1 MKKPTSISDDDL
13 ALFLSE
19 AGDIER
25 VKNKHIVSD
34 IAKPKAER
42 IQTNAHSAY
51 QEADQAEQIEEIKEP
66 EQLLADSA
74 LEGDALFH
82 EVFGDVER
90 LATEQQHPDATAK
103 PLPDATATP
112 IFKDTPTQ
120 SRLSA
125 EFDPIE
131 VGSEERLEFRRDDVK
146 ENMIHQ
152 LRSGRFKVEA
162 SLDLHGMTAAIACQA
177 LEKFLSDCHA
187 YQIHTVRIVHGKGW
201 SSKDN
206 KPVLK
211 SMVNAWLQQTIA
223 VQAFCSTPEH
233 DGGAGAVYALL
244 A

>member
-1 MKKPTSISDDDL
+1 MKKPSKISDADL

-19 AGDIER
+19 TGDIEQ
-25 VKNKHIVSD
+25 VTTKLFVSD
-34 IAKPKAER
+34 AAKPKAER
-42 IQTNAHSAY
+42 IQTNAHAAY
-51 QEADQAEQIEEIKEP
+51 QAEDQGEQAEEAKEP
-66 EQLLADSA
+66 EQLLAESG

-90 LATEQQHPDATAK
+90 LAVDQQHPDATAK
-103 PLPDATATP
+103 TLPEATAAAA
-112 IFKDTPTQ
+112 FKDTPTQ
-120 SRLSA
+120 ARLSA

-131 VGSEERLEFRRDDVK
+131 VGSEQILEFQREEVK
-146 ENMIHQ
+146 ENTLNQ
-152 LRSGRFKVEA
+152 LRSGRFKIEA

-177 LEKFLSDCHA
+177 LEKFLSDCHQ

-211 SMVNAWLQQTIA
+211 SMVNAWLQQTNA

-244 A
+244 E

>member
-1 MKKPTSISDDDL
+1 MKKPSKISDDDL

-25 VKNKHIVSD
+25 VSNKHIVSD
-34 IAKPKAER
+34 TAKPKAER
-42 IQTNAHSAY
+42 ISTNAHSAFQ
-51 QEADQAEQIEEIKEP
+51 QEDVLEQAEEVKEP
-66 EQLLADSA
+66 EQLLAEST
-74 LEGDALFH
+74 LQGDALFQ

-90 LATEQQHPDATAK
+90 LEAEQQHPDATAK
-103 PLPDATATP
+103 PLPEASASP
-112 IFKDTPTQ
+112 AFIEAPQ
-120 SRLSA
+120 QARLSA

-131 VGSEERLEFRRDDVK
+131 VDSEEVLEFHREDVK
-146 ENMIHQ
+146 ENIINQ
-152 LRSGRFKVEA
+152 LRTGRFKIEA
-162 SLDLHGMTAAIACQA
+162 SLDLHGMTATIACQA
-177 LEKFLSDCHA
+177 LEKFLSDCHS
-187 YQIHTVRIVHGKGW
+187 YQIHYVRIVHGKGW

-244 A
+244 E